1 MDIILWMYTKDL
13 KRPAVADHFVLR
25 LVKICFFFVFF
36 STPVLGV
43 FQTTNQSRTQIKAA
57 HTIKYLLLAAPT
69 NKIMIFIKQGLKN
82 L

>member
-25 LVKICFFFVFF
+25 LVKICFF

-69 NKIMIFIKQGLKN
+69 NKIMISIKQGLKN